1 MTEQEQLQT
10 TESRESIKL
19 MKMSKGYNW
28 EVKIFIDREA
38 SDTDVKTIQD
48 MCDARI
54 LLRLKKINDEMVK
67 EYGSI
72 LN

>member
-28 EVKIFIDREA
+28 EVKICIDREA